1 MASRKAPQA
10 VAVFAHIGEGKERAQ
25 RLVPAGLLRR
35 ELAAPGQA
43 PAQSFTYGLRY
54 LARPEAFEVD
64 PRALRLGDRKAV
76 RGVALYP
83 MPGLDEFGGIRDAAP
98 DAWGR
103 RVIEAQLRVPANSL
117 DEFTYLLEAG
127 SDRVGA
133 LDVRESIESGPGT
146 PAGALTSLPYLL
158 QAAAAVEA
166 GEEIPANLL
175 PYLGGAPSAG
185 GARPK
190 ASVRDEQGLLWLA
203 KFPSRGDAVDMAV
216 VECATLELARRAGMT
231 VPPLKLHQV
240 AGRSLLLIRRFDR
253 YWAQPKQLPEPGAWA
268 HNTQPMPGWVE
279 GRVPQ
284 VSGLTLVGCSEQE
297 SIGTGYKQLAAAIRE
312 CVHPSFIARDCEELF
327 ARMVFNIFVTND
339 DDHLRNH
346 AFVYDAAMGGWRLS
360 PLYDVVPRPM
370 VAHERLLHLGVGRQ
384 GRLATLDNALSEH
397 SAFIPD
403 RPNAVAAVRR
413 VWGAVRE
420 WQVCFEQMGAS
431 APLIQT
437 MGLAI
442 RKLEDIAS
450 SELVKEIRRSAA

>member
-1 MASRKAPQA
+1 MGP
-10 VAVFAHIGEGKERAQ
+10 GRA
-25 RLVPAGLLRR
+25 A
-35 ELAAPGQA
+35 
-43 PAQSFTYGLRY
+43 AQSFTYGLRY
-54 LARPEAFEVD
+54 LARSEAFEVD
-64 PRALRLGDRKAV
+64 PRALSLRDRGAV
-76 RGVALYP
+76 RGAALFP
-83 MPGLDEFGGIRDAAP
+83 LPGLDEFGGIRDAAP

-103 RVIEAQLRVPANSL
+103 RVIEAKLRVPANSL

-133 LDVRESIESGPGT
+133 LDVRESIEAGPGT

-190 ASVRDEQGLLWLA
+190 ASVRDEQGILWLA
-203 KFPSRGDAVDMAV
+203 KFPSKGDVYDMAV
-216 VECATLELARRAGMT
+216 VEGATLELARRAGMT
-231 VPPLKLHQV
+231 VPPIRLHRV
-240 AGRSLLLIRRFDR
+240 LGDSLLLIRRFDR
-253 YWAQPKQLPEPGAWA
+253 YWAAPGQIPDPGARA
-268 HNTQPMPGWVE
+268 HDTPPMRGWVE
-279 GRVPQ
+279 GRIPQ
-284 VSGLTLVGCSEQE
+284 VSGLTLVGRNEQE
-297 SIGTGYKQLAAAIRE
+297 SISTGYKDLAASIRE
-312 CVHPSFIARDCEELF
+312 CVHTSHIARDCEELF
-327 ARMVFNIFVTND
+327 TRMVFNIFVTND

-346 AFVYDAAMGGWRLS
+346 AFLYDAALGGWRLS

-370 VAHERLLHLGVGRQ
+370 VAQERLLHLGVGSQ

-403 RPNAVAAVRR
+403 RPNALAVVRR

-420 WQVCFEQMGAS
+420 WQVCFEEMGAG
-431 APLIQT
+431 PQLVRT
-437 MGLAI
+437 MGSAI

-450 SELVKEIRRSAA
+450 DELVKEVLRAT